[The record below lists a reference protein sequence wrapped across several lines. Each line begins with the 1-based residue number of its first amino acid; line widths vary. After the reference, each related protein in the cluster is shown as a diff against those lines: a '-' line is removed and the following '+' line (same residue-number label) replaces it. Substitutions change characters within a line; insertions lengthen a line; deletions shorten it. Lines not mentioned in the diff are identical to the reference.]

1 MAMFLIGAAVLL
13 LLTLYAVL
21 RPLLGRSKTLAAG
34 IAFAV
39 IAASTVLY
47 LQLGT
52 PAALDPAMVRAPTNL
67 AEARAQLERKLAES
81 PGDAEGWRLLGRA
94 YAAEGNAKE
103 AARAYAEAAK
113 RAPRD
118 ADVLTEAAEAR
129 ALTREDRRF
138 DDIATAQ
145 LEQAIAIEP
154 MHQRARW
161 FLGISLRQ
169 AGEHAKAAEVWSPL
183 LSRID
188 AKTAATL
195 LVQINQARTEA
206 GLAPMKLP
214 TEATSTSGLAV
225 QVTFAPGIDIQQ
237 LPDTARIFVIARAAG
252 GPPMP
257 VAVQK
262 HEVNAMPLS
271 IRLSDAD
278 SPMPTAK
285 LSSLKQVEV
294 IARLSMNGIA
304 NRQADDIE
312 SRPVQLSLPHTQA
325 VELVIGNE

>member
-81 PGDAEGWRLLGRA
+81 PGDAEGWRLLG
-94 YAAEGNAKE
+94 
-103 AARAYAEAAK
+103 RAYAEAAK

-262 HEVNAMPLS
+262 HEVSAMPLS